1 MYPDNN
7 WYSHR
12 KILAE
17 YCGIQDRELLGSI
30 QHGWINS
37 KNYDSFL
44 IRRKFNLYCWND
56 SLSKYSIEKGFKKI
70 IPIGA
75 PFLYLCKLN
84 QNLVNIKGNGT
95 IVFPSHSNLE
105 DYQKVNHKGL
115 IDIVENKFEGPYKV
129 HFYYTDFFPENIVEY
144 EKRGWEIFSSN
155 SRSDNNFLINL
166 LKNLSN
172 AKTVVST
179 DISSVFFYAMYVN
192 KKVFL
197 VRSDKNNKDL
207 TSIYRNRLLEYTDE
221 FIEKNRKLFE
231 GEIKKQD
238 QKN

>member
-84 QNLVNIKGNGT
+84 QI
-95 IVFPSHSNLE
+95 
-105 DYQKVNHKGL
+105 
-115 IDIVENKFEGPYKV
+115 
-129 HFYYTDFFPENIVEY
+129 
-144 EKRGWEIFSSN
+144 
-155 SRSDNNFLINL
+155 
-166 LKNLSN
+166 
-172 AKTVVST
+172 
-179 DISSVFFYAMYVN
+179 
-192 KKVFL
+192 
-197 VRSDKNNKDL
+197 
-207 TSIYRNRLLEYTDE
+207 
-221 FIEKNRKLFE
+221 
-231 GEIKKQD
+231 
-238 QKN
+238 